1 MDSILKKEVLISG
14 ASIAGLS
21 AAWWMH
27 QLGYQVTVVEKA
39 PQPRVDG
46 AAVDLKGDTIAV
58 VKRMGLY
65 DQLKK
70 NRLHCDLIEFMNQ
83 ADQTQHSFSLPDGE
97 VDEIEIERPAFVEV
111 LFTDLKPKVT
121 FLFNNSITTL
131 EETREGITAQLANG
145 LTRSF
150 HLVLGCDGVHSTV
163 RKLWFGEEAR
173 YAHFMQAYG
182 SITIV
187 NKLLVRQGSQQIYR
201 VPGKSINLNAY
212 NGKTDVVF
220 NFVSERA
227 VTFDYRDKA
236 QQRQLILEQFKD
248 QGWRTAELLEELR
261 QSEDFYFIEY
271 YQIKMPS
278 WTKGRVALVGDA
290 AYCVSPAAG
299 RGGSVAMSGAATL
312 ADALHKHQG
321 EYSLAFEDYNKTF
334 RPFIARLQADAQQ
347 TLQTVLLPR
356 TEEAVRQ
363 SPAPPEFA

>member
-1 MDSILKKEVLISG
+1 MDSIHQKEVLILG

-21 AAWWMH
+21 TAWWMH

-46 AAVDLKGDTIAV
+46 AAVDFKGDTIAV

-65 DQLKK
+65 EQLKK
-70 NRLHCDLIEFMNQ
+70 HRLHCDLIEFKNE
-83 ADQTQHSFSLPDGE
+83 ADQTQHSFQLPPGE
-97 VDEIEIERPAFVEV
+97 VDEIEIERDAFVEV

-121 FLFNNSITTL
+121 FLFNTSLTALN
-131 EETREGITAQLANG
+131 ETQEGIVAQLANG

-150 HLVLGCDGVHSTV
+150 QLVLGCDGVHSTV
-163 RKLWFGEEAR
+163 RKLWFGEEVR
-173 YAHFMQAYG
+173 YAHFLQAYG

-187 NKLLVRQGSQQIYR
+187 HKLLVREGSQQIYR
-201 VPGKSINLNAY
+201 VPGKSITLNAY

-220 NFVSERA
+220 NFVSEREIP
-227 VTFDYRDKA
+227 VDYRDKA
-236 QQRQLILEQFKD
+236 PQRQLIMEQFKD
-248 QGWRTAELLEELR
+248 QGWRSAELLEELR
-261 QSEDFYFIEY
+261 QSDNFYFVEY

-299 RGGSVAMSGAATL
+299 RGGSVAMSGAAIL
-312 ADALHKHQG
+312 ADALRKHQG
-321 EYSLAFEDYNKTF
+321 DYALAFDDYDNTF
-334 RPFIARLQADAQQ
+334 RPFIDRLQADAQQ

-356 TEEAVRQ
+356 TEEAVHQ

>member
-1 MDSILKKEVLISG
+1 MDSIRGKEVLISG

-27 QLGYQVTVVEKA
+27 QLGYLVTVVEKA
-39 PQPRVDG
+39 SQPRVNG
-46 AAVDLKGDTIAV
+46 AAVDFKGDAIEV

-65 DQLKK
+65 EQLRKH
-70 NRLHCDLIEFMNQ
+70 RLHCDLIEFKNE
-83 ADQTQHSFSLPDGE
+83 AGQTQHSFQLPDGE
-97 VDEIEIERPAFVEV
+97 GDEIEIERDAFVEV
-111 LFTDLKPKVT
+111 LFADLKPKVT
-121 FLFNNSITTL
+121 FLFNTSITAL
-131 EETREGITAQLANG
+131 DETPEGVAAQLVGG
-145 LTRSF
+145 LTRVF

-173 YAHFMQAYG
+173 YAHFLQAYG

-187 NKLLVRQGSQQIYR
+187 NKLLVKEGTQQIYR
-201 VPGKSINLNAY
+201 VPGKSIALNAY

-220 NFVSERA
+220 NFVSEREI
-227 VTFDYRDKA
+227 TFDYRDKA
-236 QQRQLILEQFKD
+236 HQRQLLMAQFED
-248 QGWRTAELLEELR
+248 QGWRSAELLEELR
-261 QSEDFYFIEY
+261 QSDNFYFIEY

-299 RGGSVAMSGAATL
+299 RGGSVALSGAAIL
-312 ADALHKHQG
+312 ADALHTHQG
-321 EYSLAFEDYNKTF
+321 DYSRAFDDYNKTF
-334 RPFIARLQADAQQ
+334 RPFIDRLQADAQQ

-356 TEEAVRQ
+356 TEAAVQQ

>member
-1 MDSILKKEVLISG
+1 MDSIHGKEVLISG

-39 PQPRVDG
+39 PQPRVEG
-46 AAVDLKGDTIAV
+46 AAVDLKGDAIAV

-70 NRLHCDLIEFMNQ
+70 HRLHCDLIEFKD
-83 ADQTQHSFSLPDGE
+83 AAGQTQHSFPLPDGE
-97 VDEIEIERPAFVEV
+97 ADEIEIERDAFVEV

-121 FLFNNSITTL
+121 FLFNNSITAL
-131 EETREGITAQLANG
+131 HETQEGVVAQLANG
-145 LTRSF
+145 PTRSF
-150 HLVLGCDGVHSTV
+150 QLVLGCDGVHSNV

-182 SITIV
+182 SITIL

-212 NGKTDVVF
+212 HGKTDVVF
-220 NFVSERA
+220 NFVSEQEIS
-227 VTFDYRDKA
+227 FDYRDKA
-236 QQRQLILEQFKD
+236 HQRHLLMEQFED
-248 QGWRTAELLEELR
+248 QGWRSAELLEELR
-261 QSEDFYFIEY
+261 QSDNFYFIEY

-299 RGGSVAMSGAATL
+299 RGGSVAVSGAAIL

-321 EYSLAFEDYNKTF
+321 DYALAFDDYHKTF
-334 RPFIARLQADAQQ
+334 RPFIDRLQADAQQ
-347 TLQTVLLPR
+347 TLETVLLPR
-356 TEEAVRQ
+356 TEEAVQQ
-363 SPAPPEFA
+363 SPVPPEFA